1 MRVLVTRAPVFR
13 MQSGAGA
20 GRTTGFSK
28 YAGMVKQQSFSPQ
41 TASHIEVLSGGLQD
55 KDARIKAARGK
66 DVVFH
71 VDTGLHL

>member
-1 MRVLVTRAPVFR
+1 MRVLVTGAPVFR
-13 MQSGAGA
+13 KQSGAGA
-20 GRTTGFSK
+20 GRTRGFSK
-28 YAGMVKQQSFSPQ
+28 HAGMVKQQSFSPQ

-71 VDTGLHL
+71 GDPVLHL